1 MANNIPSFCEKL
13 APIVFVEMYLKFRI
27 PFFSFIALHESDALA
42 LNFHVAKEDDMW
54 EEIAR
59 EEGMDEGISV
69 SLSMCAD
76 HKVEIEAVGSGGD
89 ERPEQEAATR
99 TLLGASGGP
108 GQLPHPPPR
117 KRLGMEFYDSS
128 DSEPGLRLGISATTR
143 PAMDSSALPRSTVAH
158 AADLPTQ
165 DRKGMRKTKRKRK
178 ESEPVSPPRDQL
190 ASKTT
195 LLSPLAMGE
204 DSTTAAA
211 EDAAD
216 SSSEYSSPLHRPM
229 VYKYNSD
236 VAAVDLY
243 HRQFFKHQEKNAR
256 LQQLPTLKQSDYY
269 QNIADWH
276 NLNQKS
282 AVLGVANSVLS
293 LSSTHDEKEINCC
306 TGIIIEWD
314 EVSKSATL
322 VTSSQI
328 LCNEESQDNSIYY
341 PNTKVIAHL
350 LDGTTSEMELLYFSK
365 HYEIVFF
372 KVNGALD
379 LQVALLDPELEFG
392 SEACVLARDKNLDL
406 ICRRTTIV
414 ALDPCEHQ
422 KNHYLF
428 IDASDCEDCN
438 GGALTNFNRDI
449 VGMVLYALPNV
460 AFIPSSLI
468 LKCFRLWK
476 KFRKLGRPHL
486 GLKLRTVNFLDIS
499 HLEHLSRVYGISSGL
514 IVAKVS
520 NGSPAERNGIRMGDV
535 IFHCQQESISTTTQ
549 FEDVLLD
556 VCEKHFE
563 KGINLNSKV
572 DVEINPKSQDCISV
586 HKYTFCLYSS
596 VFITC
601 ASVPGEPSVC
611 PLNYQMAWRSLTKG
625 YGTTRTANCCEEIVI
640 L

>member
-1 MANNIPSFCEKL
+1 MSTLLL
-13 APIVFVEMYLKFRI
+13 AL
-27 PFFSFIALHESDALA
+27 LLALA
-42 LNFHVAKEDDMW
+42 REVAAGVVKENPK
-54 EEIAR
+54 
-59 EEGMDEGISV
+59 S
-69 SLSMCAD
+69 SQFAD
-76 HKVEIEAVGSGGD
+76 HKAEIEAVGSGD
-89 ERPEQEAATR
+89 ERLEQEAATR
-99 TLLGASGGP
+99 TPLGASGGP

-117 KRLGMEFYDSS
+117 QRLGMEYYHSS
-128 DSEPGLRLGISATTR
+128 DSEQGLRLGISATTR
-143 PAMDSSALPRSTVAH
+143 PTMDSSALPRSTVAH
-158 AADLPTQ
+158 AADVATQ
-165 DRKGMRKTKRKRK
+165 DRKGMRKTKTKKKRRKKRK
-178 ESEPVSPPRDQL
+178 ESALASLPRDQL

-195 LLSPLAMGE
+195 PLSPLAMGE
-204 DSTTAAA
+204 GSTTAAA
-211 EDAAD
+211 EKDAAD
-216 SSSEYSSPLHRPM
+216 SSSEYSSPLRRPM
-229 VYKYNSD
+229 VYYNSD

-243 HRQFFKHQEKNAR
+243 HRRFFKYQEKKAR
-256 LQQLPTLKQSDYY
+256 LEQLPTLKQSDYY

-276 NLNQKS
+276 NLNQKR
-282 AVLGVANSVLS
+282 AVLGVAKSVLS
-293 LSSTHDEKEINCC
+293 LSSTHDEKEIYRC

-341 PNTKVIAHL
+341 PNTKMIAHL

-372 KVNGALD
+372 K
-379 LQVALLDPELEFG
+379 
-392 SEACVLARDKNLDL
+392 
-406 ICRRTTIV
+406 
-414 ALDPCEHQ
+414 
-422 KNHYLF
+422 
-428 IDASDCEDCN
+428 DCN
-438 GGALTNFNRDI
+438 GGALTNFNRNI

-468 LKCFRLWK
+468 LKCFALWK

-499 HLEHLSRVYGISSGL
+499 HLENLSRVYGISSGL

-535 IFHCQQESISTTTQ
+535 IFHCQQESISTTAQ

-572 DVEINPKSQDCISV
+572 DVELVVYNLRKRSRRTVSLSV
-586 HKYTFCLYSS
+586 ELSD
-596 VFITC
+596 
-601 ASVPGEPSVC
+601 GME
-611 PLNYQMAWRSLTKG
+611 G

>member
-1 MANNIPSFCEKL
+1 MPGPMSSDRGHAATDGPLLGGS
-13 APIVFVEMYLKFRI
+13 A
-27 PFFSFIALHESDALA
+27 ESQIL
-42 LNFHVAKEDDMW
+42 
-54 EEIAR
+54 
-59 EEGMDEGISV
+59 SV
-69 SLSMCAD
+69 CRSQGGDRGGWQRQPAGGG
-76 HKVEIEAVGSGGD
+76 GSGD
-89 ERPEQEAATR
+89 ERLEQEAATR
-99 TLLGASGGP
+99 TPLGASGGP
-108 GQLPHPPPR
+108 GQIPHPPPR
-117 KRLGMEFYDSS
+117 QWLGMEYYYHSS
-128 DSEPGLRLGISATTR
+128 DSEQGLRLGISATTR
-143 PAMDSSALPRSTVAH
+143 PTMDSSALPRSTVAH
-158 AADLPTQ
+158 AADLATQ
-165 DRKGMRKTKRKRK
+165 DRKGMRKTKTKKKRRRKRK
-178 ESEPVSPPRDQL
+178 ESALASLPRDQL

-195 LLSPLAMGE
+195 PLSPLAMGE
-204 DSTTAAA
+204 GSTTAAA
-211 EDAAD
+211 EKDAAD
-216 SSSEYSSPLHRPM
+216 SSSEYSSPLRRPM
-229 VYKYNSD
+229 VYYNSD

-243 HRQFFKHQEKNAR
+243 HRQFFKYQEKKAR
-256 LQQLPTLKQSDYY
+256 LEQLPTLKQSDYY

-276 NLNQKS
+276 NLNQKR
-282 AVLGVANSVLS
+282 AVLGVAKSVLS
-293 LSSTHDEKEINCC
+293 LSSTHDEKEIKRC

-341 PNTKVIAHL
+341 PNTKMIAHL

-379 LQVALLDPELEFG
+379 LQVVLLDTELEFG
-392 SEACVLARDKNLDL
+392 SEACVLARDKKLDL

-414 ALDPCEHQ
+414 AMDPCEHQ

-438 GGALTNFNRDI
+438 GGALTNFNRNI

-468 LKCFRLWK
+468 LKCFALWK

-499 HLEHLSRVYGISSGL
+499 HLENLSRVYGISSGL

-535 IFHCQQESISTTTQ
+535 IFHCQQESISTTAQ

-572 DVEINPKSQDCISV
+572 DVELGVYNLRKSSRRTVSLSV
-586 HKYTFCLYSS
+586 ALSD
-596 VFITC
+596 
-601 ASVPGEPSVC
+601 G
-611 PLNYQMAWRSLTKG
+611 MAG
-625 YGTTRTANCCEEIVI
+625 YGTSRTVNCCVEIVI